1 MAGGPGAGGWLGAGQ
16 GLEPPGRRTAAEQR
30 SSAREVVAMQIR
42 RRRGGWG
49 ELPSPRGPPVAKT
62 DHSPEQSPRNGRC
75 HSSLSRGQPAALP
88 GRAGS
93 GCSDLRGTPSPLS
106 LYLREGSGGLG
117 LSLELGEGVN
127 WIGTLQKH
135 ISCTSLGE
143 TGGGCGVG
151 GGRGG
156 GGGSGG
162 RLQTVFVM
170 TGLSLTLP
178 AATP

>member
-1 MAGGPGAGGWLGAGQ
+1 MQGRGWSRQAAGQ
-16 GLEPPGRRTAAEQR
+16 PQ
-30 SSAREVVAMQIR
+30 SSAARAGAVVAMQIR
-42 RRRGGWG
+42 RRRGG
-49 ELPSPRGPPVAKT
+49 ELPLPRGPPVAKT

-75 HSSLSRGQPAALP
+75 HSSLSRGQPAALL
-88 GRAGS
+88 GGAGS

-117 LSLELGEGVN
+117 LSLELGEGAN

-135 ISCTSLGE
+135 ISCSSLGE

-151 GGRGG
+151 GG
-156 GGGSGG
+156 G
-162 RLQTVFVM
+162 RLQAVFVM